1 MFVETLSGVG
11 NRLRLTADLFG
22 SPLTSIHGLM
32 RRAMVD
38 HLRKQGHTI
47 TLRGR
52 GVSTLYVNRDA
63 SGVVI
68 ARRNVHK
75 DGSRHYTFHRIGTFT
90 RRELLHLHS
99 LHT

>member
-1 MFVETLSGVG
+1 MFAKTNNGMG

-22 SPLTSIHGLM
+22 SPLTALDGVM
-32 RRAMVD
+32 RAAIVE
-38 HLRKQGHTI
+38 HLRKQGHAI

-68 ARRNVHK
+68 ARRTVRK
-75 DGSRHYTFHRIGTFT
+75 GSKSWTFQRFGKFT
-90 RRELLHLHS
+90 RRELSHLHS